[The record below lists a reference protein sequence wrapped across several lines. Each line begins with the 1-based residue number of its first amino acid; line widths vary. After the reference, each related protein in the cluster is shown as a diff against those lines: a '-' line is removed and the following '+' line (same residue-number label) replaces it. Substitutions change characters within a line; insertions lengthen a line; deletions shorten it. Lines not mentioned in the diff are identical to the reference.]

1 MKSYKYLFKILFSF
15 LLMANAWASTS
26 ISGKVTD
33 ERTKE
38 PLIGVNIV
46 VLNSENGAS
55 TDENGIYRIE
65 NLPSGKYRLE
75 FSYIGYTTV
84 LKTDVVVINSKPAI
98 LNVEMREGT
107 IEGEEVTV
115 TAGYFV
121 EEKMTQSSTIG
132 LSREEIRRFPGG
144 FEDVVRTVSTLP
156 GVAINASGGRNDLLV
171 RGGGPSENLYI
182 INNIE
187 VPNINHFGT
196 QGNSSGSLSFVNLDF
211 VDNITFSTGGFK
223 ARYGDKMSSVLELK
237 MTEGRNDRFGSKLL
251 VSATQYGLNFEGPV
265 TDRGNFI
272 FSARQ
277 SYLDLIFKAAGLPFV
292 PVYTDFNFLA
302 HYDLSPRDKLF
313 FLGLSAI
320 DRVNRDQSSLEN
332 RVRNS
337 ALLDNT
343 QNQIIAGINYRRLLN
358 KGYLDVTVNS
368 NLFQYKFSQLDQF
381 EQEYFNS
388 KADEYE
394 YGLKIQHYWALSKS
408 LGILSGI
415 SAKQIRNQN
424 TTIFADT
431 IYDRSGNRVP
441 LSSLGIPPNT
451 RTNSEAQKYASFV
464 EFEWL
469 ASSKI
474 TMNLGLR
481 GDYYSFIDEPFYLA
495 PRIALKYRLTDPFS
509 IRLSGGIY
517 YQSPSYVWVV
527 NQDNKRLKA
536 LQNQMAVLGFD
547 YLLQNDFRIS
557 LETYYK
563 RYLDLPTGVVPG
575 VTDYIVITNTGI
587 GYGGNEDDFQSFGY
601 IDLVSEATG
610 KAYGLELL
618 FQKKFSE
625 IPCYGQASFFL
636 GKSEVIAFNGKTYPT
651 QYDQRFIFN
660 LSGGYIFNSNWEI
673 SAKFRY
679 FTGVPYTPVYIPS
692 QNPVNP
698 GTIQNLPGEYLTSR
712 LAAGHHL
719 DIRADR
725 YFNFKSW
732 TLILYLDIQNIYNY
746 KIPQR
751 PVYDFWANEINTSSS
766 IGILPSIGISA
777 QF

>member
-1 MKSYKYLFKILFSF
+1 MKSFKYLFKILFSF

-84 LKTDVVVINSKPAI
+84 LKTDVVVTNSKPAI

-156 GVAINASGGRNDLLV
+156 GVAINASGGRND
-171 RGGGPSENLYI
+171 P
-182 INNIE
+182 
-187 VPNINHFGT
+187 
-196 QGNSSGSLSFVNLDF
+196 
-211 VDNITFSTGGFK
+211 
-223 ARYGDKMSSVLELK
+223 RYGDKMSSVLELK

-536 LQNQMAVLGFD
+536 LQNQMVVLGFD